1 MPMKLLLAELLKEEL
16 MLRIKQII
24 WKIRVSVL
32 KKLRLVDQ
40 RTVYFEGG
48 LGSQM
53 LAYIEYNERNKSS
66 KKPVFANLD
75 YFKNIENDFTDE
87 TGLSRWTWKLDQ
99 YGIYQHELKQLTK
112 KEKLINKFF
121 KVRQQ
126 SNTEI
131 FYNFREKKSESYQK
145 IFAINNKAVEKY
157 LLEKFRSNKGDFVV
171 IHIRRGDYLNVAS
184 KVVSIEELIK
194 FINKIKKLLPKNI
207 LISSDSYLSS
217 SEKAIFSDTFAES
230 NLVYV
235 DPHEDPVI
243 VHHLMRSSTILVASN
258 STFSFTAGLLAKSGC
273 MVFFPTNYFGQ
284 NRASDSRSFVFRQP
298 FEFLIT

>member
-1 MPMKLLLAELLKEEL
+1 MKLPWGELLKEEL

-53 LAYIEYNERNKSS
+53 LAYIEYNERNRSS
-66 KKPVFANLD
+66 KKAVFANLD

-87 TGLSRWTWKLDQ
+87 AGLSRWTWKLDR
-99 YGIYQHELKQLTK
+99 YGIYRHELKELTK
-112 KEKLINKFF
+112 IKKLINKFF

-126 SNTEI
+126 SNTEM

-145 IFAINNKAVEKY
+145 IFAINNKDVEKY
-157 LLEKFRSNKGDFVV
+157 LLEKFRSDKSDFAV

-184 KVVSIEELIK
+184 KVVSTEELIK
-194 FINKIKKLLPKNI
+194 FVNKIKKLLPENV
-207 LISSDSYLSS
+207 LISSDSHLPA
-217 SEKAIFSDTFAES
+217 SEKNLFSNTFVES

-235 DPHEDPVI
+235 DPQEDPVM
-243 VHHLMRSSTILVASN
+243 VHHLMRSSTVLVASN
-258 STFSFTAGLLAKSGC
+258 STFSFTAGLLAKNGC

-298 FEFLIT
+298 FEFLVN

>member
-1 MPMKLLLAELLKEEL
+1 MKLPWGELLKEEP

-32 KKLRLVDQ
+32 KKLGLVDQ
-40 RTVYFEGG
+40 KTVYFEGG

-66 KKPVFANLD
+66 SKPVFANLD
-75 YFKNIENDFTDE
+75 YFRTIENNFTDE

-99 YGIYQHELKQLTK
+99 YGIYRHELKELTK
-112 KEKLINKFF
+112 IKKLINKSF

-126 SNTEI
+126 SHTEI

-145 IFAINNKAVEKY
+145 IFAINNKDVEKY
-157 LLEKFRSNKGDFVV
+157 LLEKFRSDKCDFAV

-184 KVVSIEELIK
+184 KVISTEELIK
-194 FINKIKKLLPKNI
+194 FINKIKKLLPENV
-207 LISSDSYLSS
+207 LISSDSFLPSLEKDLFSNTLS
-217 SEKAIFSDTFAES
+217 EF

-235 DPHEDPVI
+235 DPHEDPVL

-298 FEFLIT
+298 FEFLVG

>member
-1 MPMKLLLAELLKEEL
+1 MKLPWGELLKEEP

-48 LGSQM
+48 LGSQV

-66 KKPVFANLD
+66 NKPIFANLD

-99 YGIYQHELKQLTK
+99 YGIYRHELKELTK
-112 KEKLINKFF
+112 IKKLINKSF

-131 FYNFREKKSESYQK
+131 FYNFREKKSDIYQK
-145 IFAINNKAVEKY
+145 IFAMNNEDVKKY
-157 LLEKFRSNKGDFVV
+157 LLEKFRSDKGDFAM

-184 KVVSIEELIK
+184 KVVSTEELIN
-194 FINKIKKLLPKNI
+194 FVNKIKKLLPENV
-207 LISSDSYLSS
+207 LISSDSFLPS
-217 SEKAIFSDTFAES
+217 SEKALFSNTFAES

-235 DPHEDPVI
+235 NPHEDPVL

-258 STFSFTAGLLAKSGC
+258 STFSFTAGLLAKSGS

-298 FEFLIT
+298 FEFLVN

>member
-1 MPMKLLLAELLKEEL
+1 MFS
-16 MLRIKQII
+16 IKQII
-24 WKIRVSVL
+24 WKIRVAVL

-48 LGSQM
+48 LGSQI

-66 KKPVFANLD
+66 NKPIFANLE
-75 YFKNIENDFTDE
+75 YFKNIENDFTDK

-99 YGIYQHELKQLTK
+99 YGIYRHDLRELTK
-112 KEKLINKFF
+112 IKKLINKFF

-131 FYNFREKKSESYQK
+131 FYNFREKKSCSYQK
-145 IFAINNKAVEKY
+145 IFAINNEDIKKY
-157 LLEKFRSNKGDFVV
+157 LLEKFRSDKVDFAV

-184 KVVSIEELIK
+184 KVVSTEELLN
-194 FINKIKKLLPKNI
+194 FVNKIKKLLPKNV
-207 LISSDSYLSS
+207 LISSDSSLPPL
-217 SEKAIFSDTFAES
+217 EKVLFSNTLAES
-230 NLVYV
+230 NLVYLE
-235 DPHEDPVI
+235 PHEDPVL

-298 FEFLIT
+298 FEFLVN

>member
-1 MPMKLLLAELLKEEL
+1 

-32 KKLRLVDQ
+32 KKLRLVDE

-48 LGSQM
+48 LGSQI

-66 KKPVFANLD
+66 NKPIFANLD
-75 YFKNIENDFTDE
+75 YFKNIEHDFTDE

-99 YGIYQHELKQLTK
+99 YGIYQHELKKLTK
-112 KEKLINKFF
+112 IKKLINKSF

-131 FYNFREKKSESYQK
+131 FYNFREKKSDIYQK
-145 IFAINNKAVEKY
+145 IFAMNNEDVKRY
-157 LLEKFRSNKGDFVV
+157 LLEKFRSDKGDFAV

-184 KVVSIEELIK
+184 KVVLTEELIN
-194 FINKIKKLLPKNI
+194 FINKIKKLLPENV
-207 LISSDSYLSS
+207 LISSDSFLPS
-217 SEKAIFSDTFAES
+217 SEKALFSNTFAES
-230 NLVYV
+230 NLIYI
-235 DPHEDPVI
+235 DSQEDPVI
-243 VHHLMRSSTILVASN
+243 VHHLMRSSTVLVASN

-284 NRASDSRSFVFRQP
+284 NRESDSRSFVFRQP
-298 FEFLIT
+298 FEFLVN

>member
-1 MPMKLLLAELLKEEL
+1 MKLPWGELLKEEL
-16 MLRIKQII
+16 MLKIKQII

-66 KKPVFANLD
+66 NKPIFANLD

-87 TGLSRWTWKLDQ
+87 AGLSRWTWKLDQ
-99 YGIYQHELKQLTK
+99 YGIYRHELKQLTK
-112 KEKLINKFF
+112 IKKLINKYF

-126 SNTEI
+126 SNTEV

-145 IFAINNKAVEKY
+145 IFTINNRDVEKY
-157 LLEKFRSNKGDFVV
+157 LLEKFRSDKCDFAV

-184 KVVSIEELIK
+184 KVVSTEELIK
-194 FINKIKKLLPKNI
+194 FINKIKKLLPENV
-207 LISSDSYLSS
+207 LISSDSFLPA
-217 SEKAIFSDTFAES
+217 SEKDLFSNTLAES
-230 NLVYV
+230 NLVYIN
-235 DPHEDPVI
+235 PHEDPVI

-258 STFSFTAGLLAKSGC
+258 STFSFTAGLLAKNGC

-284 NRASDSRSFVFRQP
+284 NRTSDSRSFVFRQP
-298 FEFLIT
+298 FEFLVN

>member
-1 MPMKLLLAELLKEEL
+1 MPMKLPWGELSKEEL

-48 LGSQM
+48 LGSQL

-66 KKPVFANLD
+66 NKPIFANLD

-87 TGLSRWTWKLDQ
+87 AGLSRWTWKLDQ
-99 YGIYQHELKQLTK
+99 YGIYQNELKKITK
-112 KEKLINKFF
+112 IQKLVNKSF

-131 FYNFREKKSESYQK
+131 FYNFREKKSESYQE
-145 IFAINNKAVEKY
+145 IFAINDKDVEKY
-157 LLEKFRSNKGDFVV
+157 LLEKFKSHKCDFAV

-184 KVVSIEELIK
+184 KVVSTEELIK
-194 FINKIKKLLPKNI
+194 FVNKIKKLLPENV
-207 LISSDSYLSS
+207 LISSDSYLPA
-217 SEKAIFSDTFAES
+217 SEKNLFSNTFVES

-235 DPHEDPVI
+235 DPQEDPII

-258 STFSFTAGLLAKSGC
+258 STFSFTAGLLAKNGC

-284 NRASDSRSFVFRQP
+284 DRASDSRSFVFRQP
-298 FEFLIT
+298 FEFLVD

>member
-1 MPMKLLLAELLKEEL
+1 MKLPWGELLKEEP

-24 WKIRVSVL
+24 WNIRVLVL
-32 KKLRLVDQ
+32 NKLRLVDQ

-48 LGSQM
+48 LGSQV

-66 KKPVFANLD
+66 NKPIFANLD
-75 YFKNIENDFTDE
+75 YFKNIENDFIDE

-99 YGIYQHELKQLTK
+99 YGIYRHELKELTK
-112 KEKLINKFF
+112 IKKLINKYF

-131 FYNFREKKSESYQK
+131 FYNFKEKKSDIYQK
-145 IFAINNKAVEKY
+145 IFAINNEDVKKY
-157 LLEKFRSNKGDFVV
+157 LLEKFRSDKGDFAM

-184 KVVSIEELIK
+184 KVVSTEELIK
-194 FINKIKKLLPKNI
+194 FVNKIKKLLPENI
-207 LISSDSYLSS
+207 LISSDSLLPA
-217 SEKAIFSDTFAES
+217 SEKDLFSNSFVEF
-230 NLVYV
+230 NLVYI
-235 DPHEDPVI
+235 DPQEDPVR
-243 VHHLMRSSTILVASN
+243 VHNLMRSSTVLVASN

-298 FEFLIT
+298 FEFLVT

>member
-1 MPMKLLLAELLKEEL
+1 MKLPWGELLKEEL

-32 KKLRLVDQ
+32 KKLGLVDQ

-66 KKPVFANLD
+66 KKAVFANLD

-87 TGLSRWTWKLDQ
+87 AGLSRWTWKLDR
-99 YGIYQHELKQLTK
+99 YGIYRHELIELTK
-112 KEKLINKFF
+112 IKKLINKSF

-126 SNTEI
+126 SHTEI

-145 IFAINNKAVEKY
+145 IFAINDKDVEEY
-157 LLEKFRSNKGDFVV
+157 LRKKFRSDKGDFAV

-184 KVVSIEELIK
+184 KVISTEELIK
-194 FINKIKKLLPKNI
+194 FINKIKKLLPENV
-207 LISSDSYLSS
+207 LISSDSFLPSLEKDLFSNTLS
-217 SEKAIFSDTFAES
+217 EF

-235 DPHEDPVI
+235 DPHEDPVL
-243 VHHLMRSSTILVASN
+243 VHHLMRSSAVLVASN

-298 FEFLIT
+298 FEFLVG